1 MADNT
6 GTTLAAL
13 MYELH
18 GAMSELFGSD
28 HPFSSELSGIGDPQ
42 RVGRYTR
49 AMDTNRDIYSGSN
62 IRFPLIPYGMQSGG
76 FASATSTWNVPSA
89 LTTAQATATL
99 SRVIVP
105 FTITVDAERDTM
117 GNSEIEA
124 VTLLVDQA
132 HKALAKLEEIAFLG
146 DGTGLIAT
154 ITDAATSLTTT
165 VATTSNWDILLP
177 GNIFDVLTVATGAD
191 PGQGLRR
198 QIASVVEST
207 GVITWATAATASDGG
222 SGSIVHT
229 SADGIYLAG
238 SYGNVSQGLA
248 QAAAVTGTFEG
259 IAKAS
264 FPYWQGTDGRN
275 GTTTT
280 LALSNSML
288 DAGTRRGRRWGIGV
302 WDYGIGDPAAIDLW
316 KQGLY
321 AQLRYDPAVSTLKGG
336 FQGAVYEGADKPF
349 PLIKAPFHAK
359 GQLELVRNDFMQL
372 YGDKKGPAFLDDD
385 GAMWRRFSRALPKEA
400 DLLDRVQLA
409 FKSVNGIV
417 FFKNLDVAV

>member
-6 GTTLAAL
+6 TTTLAAL
-13 MYELH
+13 LYELH

-28 HPFSSELSGIGDPQ
+28 HPFSSEISGIGDPT

-49 AMDTNRDIYSGSN
+49 QMDANRDVYSGSN

-76 FASATSTWNVPSA
+76 FTSSTGTWNVPSSM
-89 LTTAQATATL
+89 TTAQATATL
-99 SRVIVP
+99 GRAIVP
-105 FTITVDAERDTM
+105 FSITVDAERDSM
-117 GNSEIEA
+117 ANSEIEA
-124 VTLLVDQA
+124 VTLLVDQCE
-132 HKALAKLEEIAFLG
+132 KALAKLEEIAFLG
-146 DGTGLIAT
+146 DGTGLLAT
-154 ITDAATSLTTT
+154 ITDSATSLNTT

-177 GNIFDVLTVATGAD
+177 GNIFDVLTRSSGAD

-207 GVITWATAATASDGG
+207 GVITWSTTATASDGG
-222 SGSIVHT
+222 SGNIVHAST
-229 SADGIYLAG
+229 EGIYLPG
-238 SYGNVSQGLA
+238 SYGNVIQGLA

-259 IAKAS
+259 INKAN

-280 LALSNSML
+280 VALSNNML
-288 DAGTRRGRRWGIGV
+288 DAGVRRGRRWGLGV
-302 WDYGIGDPAAIDLW
+302 WDYGIGDPAVIDLW

-321 AQLRYDPAVSTLKGG
+321 AQLRYDPQVSTLKGG
-336 FQGAVYEGADKPF
+336 FQGATYEGADRPF
-349 PLIKAPFHAK
+349 PLIKAPYHAK
-359 GQLELVRNDFMQL
+359 GALELVRNDFMQL
-372 YGDKKGPAFLDDD
+372 YGDKKGPEFLQDD
-385 GAMWRRFSRALPKEA
+385 GAMFRRFTRALPKEA

-417 FFKNLDVAV
+417 FFNNLDVAS

>member
-13 MYELH
+13 LYELH

-28 HPFSSELSGIGDPQ
+28 HPFSSEITGIGDPT

-49 AMDTNRDIYSGSN
+49 QMDANREVYSGSN
-62 IRFPLIPYGMQSGG
+62 VRFPLIPYGMQSGG
-76 FASATSTWNVPSA
+76 FISATGTWNVPSA
-89 LTTAQATATL
+89 LTTDKATATL
-99 SRVIVP
+99 GRAVIP
-105 FTITVDAERDTM
+105 FSITVDAERDSM

-132 HKALAKLEEIAFLG
+132 QKALAKIEEIAFLG
-146 DGTGLIAT
+146 DGTGLIAS
-154 ITDAATSLTTT
+154 ITDSATSLTTT

-177 GNIFDVLTVATGAD
+177 GNIFDVLTRSSGAD
-191 PGQGLRR
+191 PGSGLRR

-207 GVITWATAATASDGG
+207 GVITWSTTSTASDGG
-222 SGSIVHT
+222 SGNITHAST
-229 SADGIYLAG
+229 EGIYLPG
-238 SYGNVSQGLA
+238 SYGNVIQGLE

-259 IAKAS
+259 IPKAS
-264 FPYWQGTDGRN
+264 YPYWQGTDGRN
-275 GTTTT
+275 GTSTT
-280 LALSNSML
+280 LALSNPML
-288 DAGTRRGRRWGIGV
+288 DAGVRRGRRWGLGT

-321 AQLRYDPAVSTLKGG
+321 AQLRYDPQNATLKGG
-336 FQGAVYEGADKPF
+336 FSGAVYDGSDKPF
-349 PLIKAPFHAK
+349 PLIKAPYHAK
-359 GQLELVRNDFMQL
+359 GGLKLVRNDFMQL
-372 YGDKKGPAFLDDD
+372 YGDSKGPDFLQDD
-385 GAMWRRFSRALPKEA
+385 GSMWRRFTRTLPKEA

-417 FFKNLDVAV
+417 FFNNLDVAS